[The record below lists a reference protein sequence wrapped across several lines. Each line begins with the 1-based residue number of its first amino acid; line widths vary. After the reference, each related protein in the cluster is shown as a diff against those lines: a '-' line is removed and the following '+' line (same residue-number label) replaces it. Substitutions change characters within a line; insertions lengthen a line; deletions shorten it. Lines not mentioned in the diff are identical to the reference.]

1 LPSPEPQPSR
11 LAAIEGV
18 GFLLVALFALGF
30 QAWLPQVLPQP
41 QDDKAVADVLAT
53 EAKPGDV
60 VLLHPWWTERARL
73 FLPDG
78 LPAVGYLGDE
88 ADALLEHPRIWVL
101 AEPELPRTDNAAF
114 AKAFLPGRTVLASTR
129 RLGPYAL
136 TLYRNGRARP
146 VRFSAAEALPVASVK
161 VDVPGGGSA
170 ACTKEGASFR
180 CPGAARADASLHEV
194 LYRPTQCLFVV
205 PPGGPGAVEV
215 TFEAV
220 PTSAALRLE
229 AGIVWEHAWKHGN
242 NLTPLHITL
251 ADADSGVPLASL
263 TVPPGQEGFAVAEAK
278 GGARRLAVRVQSD
291 NAHEREAC
299 LVLRALDAEGT
310 PP

>member
-11 LAAIEGV
+11 PAAIEGL

-30 QAWLPQVLPQP
+30 QAWLPQVLPEP
-41 QDDKAVADVLAT
+41 HDDKAVADILAT
-53 EAKPGDV
+53 EAKHGDV
-60 VLLHPWWTERARL
+60 VLLHPWWAERARQ

-78 LPAVGYLGDE
+78 LPVVGYLGDE
-88 ADALLEHPRIWVL
+88 ADALLEHPRIWL
-101 AEPELPRTDNAAF
+101 LGEPDLPRTPEAAF
-114 AKAFLPGRTVLASTR
+114 KKGFLPGRTVLAPTR

-146 VRFSAAEALPVASVK
+146 VRFSAAEALPTASVK
-161 VDVPGGGSA
+161 VDAPGGGSLP
-170 ACTKEGASFR
+170 CTKEGASFR
-180 CPGAARADASLHEV
+180 CPGGARADASLHEV
-194 LYRPTQCLFVV
+194 LYQPTRCLFVV

-215 TFEAV
+215 TFDEV
-220 PTSAALRLE
+220 PASAALRLE

-242 NLTPLHITL
+242 NLTPLHVTL
-251 ADADSGVPLASL
+251 VDADSGAPLASL
-263 TVPPGQEGFAVAEAK
+263 TVPPGQEGLVATEAR
-278 GGARRLAVRVQSD
+278 GGAHRVAVRVQSD